1 MAAASGAVVYNGKV
15 MTVKEFLENEIRI
28 GIERYDLTDYGERE
42 LTQTHFEQDPESA
55 TDYLFR
61 ELKIDKEVPK
71 KKRPKYQLIY
81 ADKYGNHIW

>member
-28 GIERYDLTDYGERE
+28 GIERYDLNDYGERE